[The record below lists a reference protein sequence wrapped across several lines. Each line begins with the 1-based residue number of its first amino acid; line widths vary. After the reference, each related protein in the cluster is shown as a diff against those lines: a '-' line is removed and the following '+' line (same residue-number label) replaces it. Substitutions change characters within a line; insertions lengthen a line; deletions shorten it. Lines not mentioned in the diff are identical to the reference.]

1 MFGLKGYWES
11 LWLADED
18 TLQNATLLGREKK
31 KKKEWGFVG
40 WVVMKRR
47 ESSMVEVVLANGSEE
62 VTKGGWGGVSGS
74 GFSLKKMEGMWEKRG
89 ANDGFFKG
97 EMRERVYFGR

>member
-1 MFGLKGYWES
+1 
-11 LWLADED
+11 
-18 TLQNATLLGREKK
+18 
-31 KKKEWGFVG
+31 
-40 WVVMKRR
+40 
-47 ESSMVEVVLANGSEE
+47 MVEVVLANGSEE